1 MSGSARLNAAP
12 FAYLSNTR
20 AALFPFLDKALR
32 ATPPHRRFTPR
43 LDPPTPAVPSQSATW
58 ISIIVIY
65 VVSL

>member
-43 LDPPTPAVPSQSATW
+43 LDPPAPAEQSQSL
-58 ISIIVIY
+58 
-65 VVSL
+65 SLDCILMI